1 MGRKFL
7 SNEVFVN
14 RLKEKGILE
23 KITPLE
29 EYKGKNT
36 KILFKCNVCG
46 HEWKTRPDHITSGNG
61 CPKCRDIKNH
71 NKYAKTHEQFISEL
85 KEKGILDKIEIL
97 EEYYAND
104 VPIIVRCK
112 KCGYEWKTTP
122 LRLLQNRLCKKC
134 AIESKK
140 KSNIQFI
147 LDLKEKGIL
156 ESILPLEEY
165 KGCKERILFKCL
177 KCGKEWM
184 ATPDNILQYKGCPN
198 CLQSSLENDIE
209 NILKEK
215 NIEYIKQYCPNFLNN
230 GKSHLRLDFYLPKY
244 NIAIECQG
252 EQHFKPIEFWG
263 GNKGLEEQI
272 ERDERKFNLCESNG
286 LNILYYT
293 TIEVPKF
300 FNHEYFDKNKML
312 KVLNGFANSK

>member
-1 MGRKFL
+1 MGRKKKT
-7 SNEVFVN
+7 NEEFI
-14 RLKEKGILE
+14 LDLEKRGRLE
-23 KITPLE
+23 KITLLE
-29 EYKGKNT
+29 EYKGINT
-36 KILFKCNVCG
+36 KILFKCNTCG
-46 HEWKTRPDHITSGNG
+46 YEWKTRPDHILNGNG
-61 CPKCRDIKNH
+61 CPKCRDMVNH
-71 NKYAKTHEQFISEL
+71 NKYAKTHKQFIVEL
-85 KEKGILDKIEIL
+85 EEKGILEKIDVL

-104 VPIIVRCK
+104 IPILVRCK
-112 KCGYEWKTTP
+112 KCGYEWKTKP
-122 LRLLQNRLCKKC
+122 INLLRNKLCLKC

-147 LDLKEKGIL
+147 LDLKERGIL

-165 KGCKERILFKCL
+165 KGCKEKILFKCL

-198 CLQSSLENDIE
+198 CLQSSLEDDIE
-209 NILKEK
+209 NILNEK

-252 EQHFKPIEFWG
+252 KQHFKPIEFWG
-263 GNKGLEEQI
+263 GDKGLKEQI

-286 LNILYYT
+286 LNVLYYT
-293 TIEVPKF
+293 TIEVPKS

-312 KVLNGFANSK
+312 KVINDLAMSE

>member
-46 HEWKTRPDHITSGNG
+46 HEWKTRPDHITNGNG

-104 VPIIVRCK
+104 VPILVRCK
-112 KCGYEWKTTP
+112 KCGYEWKTAPTH
-122 LRLLQNRLCKKC
+122 LLQNRLCRKC
-134 AIESKK
+134 AIENKK
-140 KSNIQFI
+140 KTNIQFI
-147 LDLKEKGIL
+147 LDLKERGIL
-156 ESILPLEEY
+156 KSILPLEEY
-165 KGCKERILFKCL
+165 KGCKEKILFKCL

-198 CLQSSLENDIE
+198 CLQSSLEYKIE
-209 NILKEK
+209 NLLKE
-215 NIEYIKQYCPNFLNN
+215 NSIEYVKQYIPNFLIN
-230 GKSHLRLDFYLPKY
+230 GKSHLSLDFYLPKY
-244 NIAIECQG
+244 NTAIECQG
-252 EQHFKPIEFWG
+252 KQHFISVEYWG
-263 GNKGLEEQI
+263 GCKGLKEQI
-272 ERDERKFNLCESNG
+272 ERDEKKYQLCKDNG
-286 LNILYYT
+286 INILYYVDC
-293 TIEVPKF
+293 EVPQEF
-300 FNHEYFDKNKML
+300 SHTYLDIDEML
-312 KVLNGFANSK
+312 KVLKGFVNSK